1 MRTWNW
7 YAAPLIVAAI
17 TVLAAGCA
25 SGSGTA
31 ALTSLSRP
39 EEPDVVVAALPAADL
54 AGLYIAQDDGFFAK
68 QGLHVKIEK
77 IASSAAV
84 IADQEQG
91 EVDITAG
98 SYVAYIA
105 AQAAGA
111 RFHILAGASALR
123 PDTRVLVVPANSPI
137 KSLAELVGKK
147 IVRPAQHAI
156 YRRSSAGNSGQI
168 DDQPRLLSLLA
179 RGPATRDQ
187 LRGTSY
193 AGPATRG
200 RGPAGCRDVADG
212 GAGTPRTWRA
222 WP

>member
-1 MRTWNW
+1 
-7 YAAPLIVAAI
+7 
-17 TVLAAGCA
+17 
-25 SGSGTA
+25 
-31 ALTSLSRP
+31 
-39 EEPDVVVAALPAADL
+39 
-54 AGLYIAQDDGFFAK
+54 
-68 QGLHVKIEK
+68 
-77 IASSAAV
+77 
-84 IADQEQG
+84 
-91 EVDITAG
+91 
-98 SYVAYIA
+98 
-105 AQAAGA
+105 
-111 RFHILAGASALR
+111 
-123 PDTRVLVVPANSPI
+123 VLVVPANSPI